1 MNILL
6 EQAQSILELN
16 SNITELKELL
26 RKKQDVEA

>member
-6 EQAQSILELN
+6 EQAQNILELN